1 MELYS
6 KKADIVVEINKRI
19 KECDKLADAAADNN
33 LSNTQQA
40 NELLIRQYT
49 SLLYFLDTIEVK
61 DPYEQ
66 CIQYQTVKD
75 GIEAHAEVYSFNIES
90 ELFNQLTKEQQ
101 ALWRKEIE
109 QAVISGGEAGV
120 KLARDPR
127 YKENFEVKET
137 DLEREIDKELAEE
150 WYGEYID
157 LEKFKRTAKHFYE
170 LGLKAQKRG

>member
-1 MELYS
+1 M
-6 KKADIVVEINKRI
+6 
-19 KECDKLADAAADNN
+19 
-33 LSNTQQA
+33 
-40 NELLIRQYT
+40 
-49 SLLYFLDTIEVK
+49 
-61 DPYEQ
+61 
-66 CIQYQTVKD
+66 
-75 GIEAHAEVYSFNIES
+75 
-90 ELFNQLTKEQQ
+90 
-101 ALWRKEIE
+101 WRKEIE